1 MGKDLNERIDRFIT
15 NKKIITYAQTKSD
28 FVRIAIIAKYGGIY
42 MDASYFAVESLD
54 WIINI
59 AKYPSQYVFN
69 RYGELPSVLM
79 LFHPHFGQP
88 F

>member
-1 MGKDLNERIDRFIT
+1 
-15 NKKIITYAQTKSD
+15 
-28 FVRIAIIAKYGGIY
+28 
-42 MDASYFAVESLD
+42 MDASYFAVENLD

-59 AKYPSQYVFN
+59 SKYPTKYIFN
-69 RYGELPSVLM
+69 RYGELPKVLL

>member
-1 MGKDLNERIDRFIT
+1 MNAKIDAFILNR
-15 NKKIITYAQTKSD
+15 KIITYAQTKSD
-28 FVRIAIIAKYGGIY
+28 FVRLAVIAKYGGIY
-42 MDASYFAVESLD
+42 MDASYFAVENIN

-59 AKYPSQYVFN
+59 SKYPSKYVFN